1 MRIISGKS
9 RGTKL
14 FTLEGL
20 ETRPTLDRVKE
31 SLFNIIQDRIQ
42 DSIVLDLFSGSGAIG
57 LEFASRGA
65 SKVYLCDNSKE
76 AAKIINSNI
85 EKTHLQ
91 EKVSL
96 YNMDFKD
103 VLQKVK
109 EIKFDIIFLDPPYK
123 TSFIKEALEQILNYD
138 CIKKDSLIIVETDEE
153 ERITSEIKNLNV
165 EFIDKRK
172 YGRAHI
178 IFIQKRWYSVWNF
191 SRRKGLWRY
200 LPC

>member
-76 AAKIINSNI
+76 AVKIINSNI
-85 EKTHLQ
+85 EKTNLQ

-109 EIKFDIIFLDPPYK
+109 EVKFDIIFLDPPYK

-165 EFIDKRK
+165 EVIDKRK

-178 IFIQKRWYSVWNF
+178 IFIQKR
-191 SRRKGLWRY
+191 
-200 LPC
+200 